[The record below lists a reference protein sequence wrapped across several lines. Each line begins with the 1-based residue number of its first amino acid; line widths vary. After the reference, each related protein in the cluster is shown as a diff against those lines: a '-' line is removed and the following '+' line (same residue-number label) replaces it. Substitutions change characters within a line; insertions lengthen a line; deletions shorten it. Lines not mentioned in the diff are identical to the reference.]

1 MTSISLLWGL
11 GLGVLDSTLFTLIR
25 ESYKIWTKSQK
36 PNAPANSMTKLWQ
49 MLILAV
55 IISGFIFPYLYFWA
69 VYSVG
74 YIAEIH
80 IYRCM
85 VSLLLS
91 LFIGTMLYKEAI
103 NGFRS
108 LGLAF
113 AVIGLTLILIS
124 TAYGSEPRLPLNP

>member
-1 MTSISLLWGL
+1 MASISLLWGL

-25 ESYKIWTKSQK
+25 ESYKIWTKGQK

-49 MLILAV
+49 MIILAS
-55 IISGFIFPYLYFWA
+55 ILGGFIFPYLYFWA

-113 AVIGLTLILIS
+113 AVIGLALILIS
-124 TAYGSEPRLPLNP
+124 TAYGSEPRLPL